1 MIVNLLHRIKRKLL
15 KTRLHPI
22 RVFVIH
28 NVCDAYSTLVG
39 PRADWVSIEDFHH
52 SIEQLQKRY
61 IFISIEDALHHIRH
75 DVVRINDYAVLTA
88 DDGYRSIFLQLPWLI
103 EHKIP
108 ISLYINPKYLDGKS
122 YSEHL
127 WSFVHNANPNLTETE
142 FVKGRYMTATE
153 LQSINSPLV
162 SIGLHGYEHINNA
175 QLSANAFREYI
186 EKTIATIKS
195 YIDVIPFHAYPWGL
209 CSKETDKVLKE
220 LHICPLRADGL
231 YNINDASQIHRE
243 YLPICC

>member
-39 PRADWVSIEDFHH
+39 PRADWVSTEDFHH
-52 SIEQLQKRY
+52 SIEQLQKKY
-61 IFISIEDALHHIRH
+61 TFISIEEALHHIQH
-75 DVVRINDYAVLTA
+75 DVVRLRDYAVLTA
-88 DDGYRSIFLQLPWLI
+88 DDGYRSVFLQLPWLI

-127 WSFVHNANPNLTETE
+127 WSFVQNANPNLTGSE
-142 FVKGRYMTATE
+142 FVTGRYMTFAE
-153 LQSINSPLV
+153 LQSISSPLV

-175 QLSANAFREYI
+175 QLSANEFRKYI
-186 EKTIATIKS
+186 EKTIAAIKPYS
-195 YIDVIPFHAYPWGL
+195 DIILFHAYPWGFY
-209 CSKETDKVLKE
+209 SEETDSVLQE
-220 LHICPLRADGL
+220 LHISPLRADGQ
-231 YNINDASQIHRE
+231 YNINDESQIHRE
-243 YLPICC
+243 YLPIC